1 MFKWLATLAMFTA
14 VLAFGQDAKQSPS
27 AQVDQ
32 QRAPAVS
39 EPNRPGVSVDKFP
52 VVSVKRDWVDKTAL
66 LFSLFALLFTLA
78 LVIIGSL
85 GIRSA
90 NETLRTIELQVVEM
104 RAQTGVSQKMAEAAR
119 VNAEALI
126 NSERS
131 LILVSHNAPLGS
143 DTWDF
148 KFKATNYGRS
158 PAEIR
163 WIFFEATPLD
173 RDDTLGEWPSYVG
186 TEDRMFMHRE
196 WVPPQG
202 SIPVGDYSTQAITSM
217 AGGGLWQE
225 LQSGRKK
232 LWLYG
237 VIRYRDKV
245 SSEVHETRFCYWK
258 SPAQY
263 VGLLMGG
270 PSGYNDVD

>member
-1 MFKWLATLAMFTA
+1 MRSRSRQTRWINSERLPL
-14 VLAFGQDAKQSPS
+14 VSRIGQGFRLISSPWS
-27 AQVDQ
+27 
-32 QRAPAVS
+32 RS
-39 EPNRPGVSVDKFP
+39 KEIGWTRPLWRLVF
-52 VVSVKRDWVDKTAL
+52 
-66 LFSLFALLFTLA
+66 FALLFTGA

-85 GIRSA
+85 GIRFA

-104 RAQTGVSQKMAEAAR
+104 RAQTGVSQKMAEVAR
-119 VNAEALI
+119 VNAEALV

-131 LILVSHNAPLGS
+131 LILVSHNAPPGS

-148 KFKATNYGRS
+148 KFRATNYGRS

-163 WIFFEATPLD
+163 WIFFEPIPLD
-173 RDDTLGEWPSYVG
+173 RDDPLPEWPPYVG

-196 WVPPQG
+196 WVPPQA
-202 SIPVGDYSTQAITSM
+202 SIPVGDYSTEAIANM

-232 LWLYG
+232 LWVYG

-245 SSEVHETRFCYWK
+245 PSEEHETRFCHWK
-258 SPAQY
+258 SPVQY

-270 PSGYNDVD
+270 PGGYNDVD